1 MCLPANFFPIKKVS
15 PRERNNGKNAFR
27 RMNFR
32 LLWCASFDE
41 RKKYIYFYLIN
52 LNLLSYEKEN
62 L

>member
-1 MCLPANFFPIKKVS
+1 
-15 PRERNNGKNAFR
+15 
-27 RMNFR
+27 MNFR
-32 LLWCASFDE
+32 LLWCAFLDE

>member
-1 MCLPANFFPIKKVS
+1 VA